1 MLIVNFRNENYNE
14 VDRLF
19 RKIIYE
25 KEIKMAKLK
34 TMTDIE
40 RMKEEADKIIEEAKK
55 KERAIREKIKQK
67 ENAIYLEIGKKAV
80 EFFNKKIGE
89 EELKILLEK
98 YNMLD
103 EVEEKSEDETQ
114 NNNENKGMN
123 YGA

>member
-67 ENAIYLEIGKKAV
+67 ENAIYLEMGI
-80 EFFNKKIGE
+80 NQQRYQTSHR
-89 EELKILLEK
+89 IL
-98 YNMLD
+98 
-103 EVEEKSEDETQ
+103 
-114 NNNENKGMN
+114 
-123 YGA
+123 